1 MPRFSA
7 SDAHLIVTIH
17 NYSPLRFTHQGAS
30 WVGDP
35 AVNSW
40 IGTTC
45 CDATQ
50 RAEIVGALDRA
61 VAWAA
66 GRRPLAAVAR
76 RARLARTHALR
87 FAREPCA
94 YQPKS
99 SSSALPHRAHKLAAE
114 HGNWKP
120 AVAVRRYARL
130 MYTATF
136 TFAKREFDDKFHA
149 LDPLIA
155 EAAIDHPLA
164 GVTLHATGRAGP
176 NP

>member
-66 GRRPLAAVAR
+66 GRWPLWLGEFGSHEPTPYASRVNH
-76 RARLARTHALR
+76 ARTNQSLLR
-87 FAREPCA
+87 APHPTARTNSRQSTA
-94 YQPKS
+94 I
-99 SSSALPHRAHKLAAE
+99 
-114 HGNWKP
+114 GN
-120 AVAVRRYARL
+120 RR
-130 MYTATF
+130 
-136 TFAKREFDDKFHA
+136 
-149 LDPLIA
+149 
-155 EAAIDHPLA
+155 
-164 GVTLHATGRAGP
+164 
-176 NP
+176 